1 MLELHLVLYMQ
12 HLSESTESKAAVEEA
27 VHAMSWVYWLA
38 GAQPLGLVK
47 TTLEDLRRI
56 LAKPKS
62 RKEPVTANMLKV
74 MVEAAGQ
81 LHP

>member
-1 MLELHLVLYMQ
+1 MLCHGYIGWWGL
-12 HLSESTESKAAVEEA
+12 
-27 VHAMSWVYWLA
+27 
-38 GAQPLGLVK
+38 QPLALVK

-56 LAKPKS
+56 LAKSKS

-81 LHP
+81 LHS